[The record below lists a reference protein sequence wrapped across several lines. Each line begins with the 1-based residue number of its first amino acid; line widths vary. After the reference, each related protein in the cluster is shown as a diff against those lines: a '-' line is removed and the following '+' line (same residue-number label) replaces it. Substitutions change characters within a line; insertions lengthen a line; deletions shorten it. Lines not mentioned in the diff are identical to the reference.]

1 MRSKAYRRKKQTRRN
16 RQSGG
21 GGRRAPDFSELGE
34 GRSKSIY
41 IEPLVKDTAVL
52 ISFFNPAKFRRS
64 VNNICYII
72 KILREKKI
80 PCYVAE
86 CVFNDEK
93 PQIPGADLVVR
104 SNSYMF
110 YKEQLINKLE
120 KVVPENYTK
129 LVALDGDI
137 MFDCPDWLDQISVSL
152 DKYDIIQPYLKA
164 CWLTPDNKR
173 VRSWKYGQSYA
184 LVNNIEITKDNL
196 HEYHPGFAWA
206 LRRDVFRKLGGLYPN
221 AIIGSGDS
229 LFTYCFYKNGIP
241 DFWMKDYRD
250 GAIKMVVEK
259 WPEYHAKFKQIN
271 PKLGHLTIKCLHLF
285 HGTMQSRQYETR
297 YNDFLKSG
305 LGTWDTAIT
314 YNKDGL
320 TEFADPKHRAA
331 LLPYFKGRNED
342 ISLAEAL
349 GSKGSGT
356 RKAKLPNSS
365 SVNQDTPNPV
375 LG

>member
-1 MRSKAYRRKKQTRRN
+1 MRSKAYKKKRATRRD

-21 GGRRAPDFSELGE
+21 GAPDFSELGE

-52 ISFFNPAKFRRS
+52 IAFFNPAKFRRML
-64 VNNICYII
+64 NNASYII

-93 PQIPGADLVVR
+93 PEISGADLVVH

-120 KVVPENYTK
+120 KLVPENYTK

-137 MFDCPDWLDQISVSL
+137 MFDCPDWVDQVSVAL
-152 DKYDIIQPYLKA
+152 DKCDVIQPYLKA

-173 VRSWKYGQSYA
+173 VRSWKYGQAYA
-184 LVNNIEITKDNL
+184 LVNNINITKQNI

-206 LRRDVFRKLGGLYPN
+206 FRRDIFRKLGGLYPN
-221 AIIGSGDS
+221 AFIGSGDS
-229 LFTYCFYKNGIP
+229 LFTYCFYKNGVP
-241 DFWMKDYRD
+241 DFWMAENRNGPLK
-250 GAIKMVVEK
+250 AVLEN
-259 WPEYHAKFKQIN
+259 WPEYHANFKRVN

-285 HGTMQSRQYETR
+285 HGLMHNRQYETR
-297 YNDFLKSG
+297 YNDFLKDG
-305 LGTWDTAIT
+305 FDTWTKGIT

-320 TEFADPKHRAA
+320 TEFSDPKQRNT
-331 LLPYFKGRNED
+331 LLAFFKSRNED
-342 ISLAEAL
+342 IPLKDAL
-349 GSKGSGT
+349 KVTTRGT
-356 RKAKLPNSS
+356 RKIKRPALKNL
-365 SVNQDTPNPV
+365 NQDTQNPV
-375 LG
+375 LE

>member
-1 MRSKAYRRKKQTRRN
+1 MRSKAYKKKRATRRH

-21 GGRRAPDFSELGE
+21 GGPDFSELGE

-52 ISFFNPAKFRRS
+52 ISFFNPARFRRTL
-64 VNNICYII
+64 NNACYII

-93 PQIPGADLVVR
+93 PQIAGADLVVR

-120 KVVPENYTK
+120 KIVPENYTK

-137 MFDCPDWLDQISVSL
+137 MFDCPDWIDQISVAL
-152 DKYDIIQPYLKA
+152 DKCDVIQPFLKA

-184 LVNNIEITKDNL
+184 LLKNIEITKQNL

-206 LRRDVFRKLGGLYPN
+206 FRRDVFRKLGGLYPN

-229 LFTYCFYKNGIP
+229 LFTFCFYKNGIP
-241 DFWMKDYRD
+241 DFWMAENRNG
-250 GAIKMVVEK
+250 GALKAVLEN
-259 WPEYHAKFKQIN
+259 WPEYHANFKRVN

-285 HGTMQSRQYETR
+285 HGLMQNLQYNTR
-297 YNDFLKSG
+297 YNDFLKHGFESWTTG
-305 LGTWDTAIT
+305 IT
-314 YNKDGL
+314 YNKDGI
-320 TEFADPKHRAA
+320 TEFTDPKQRNA
-331 LLPYFKGRNED
+331 LLEFFKSRNED
-342 ISLAEAL
+342 ISLKEAV
-349 GSKGSGT
+349 GTDKRGT
-356 RKAKLPNSS
+356 RKIKHPALKNL
-365 SVNQDTPNPV
+365 NQNTPNPV
-375 LG
+375 LD